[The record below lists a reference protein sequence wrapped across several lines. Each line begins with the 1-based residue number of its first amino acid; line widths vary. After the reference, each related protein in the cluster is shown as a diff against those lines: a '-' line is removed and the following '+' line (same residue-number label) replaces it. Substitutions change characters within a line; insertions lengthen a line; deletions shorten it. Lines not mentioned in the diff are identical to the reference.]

1 LDLSYLISLR
11 DLIYK
16 RKPSAT
22 TNDSLVYDEASE
34 AVRGSGRPRRL
45 PPNIPNFPPKL
56 KLANQRFV
64 TTPHGVVLD
73 SITQNLV
80 RRSHSAICSVKLKCS
95 RLDSRW
101 LRELAPGALPST
113 TTRKK
118 NATLFAR

>member
-45 PPNIPNFPPKL
+45 PPKHPQL
-56 KLANQRFV
+56 SR
-64 TTPHGVVLD
+64 
-73 SITQNLV
+73 QN
-80 RRSHSAICSVKLKCS
+80 
-95 RLDSRW
+95 
-101 LRELAPGALPST
+101 
-113 TTRKK
+113 
-118 NATLFAR
+118 

>member
-45 PPNIPNFPPKL
+45 PPNIPNFPAKT
-56 KLANQRFV
+56 KISQSEICNNSSR
-64 TTPHGVVLD
+64 GVLD